1 MNWWTGSILIINEN
15 CCILKSLTHNVS
27 INLQTYTG
35 SFGITSKDS
44 FYPGVVCKHPMS
56 LFDYSTMIY
65 LTFTYSRDVF
75 NGPCLRHWVEKYFK
89 SSDYRFM
96 GFEYGQRH
104 PTIRVSLSDFEK
116 HKDKIPTFN
125 LVRAR
130 GEFDMITQLTL
141 GVRNF
146 DNDLRRMEN
155 YERPLTSW
163 QTKKQK
169 QYYEK
174 IDRFMQ

>member
-1 MNWWTGSILIINEN
+1 
-15 CCILKSLTHNVS
+15 
-27 INLQTYTG
+27 
-35 SFGITSKDS
+35 
-44 FYPGVVCKHPMS
+44 
-56 LFDYSTMIY
+56 
-65 LTFTYSRDVF
+65 
-75 NGPCLRHWVEKYFK
+75 
-89 SSDYRFM
+89 M

-155 YERPLTSW
+155 YERPLTS
-163 QTKKQK
+163 
-169 QYYEK
+169 
-174 IDRFMQ
+174 